1 MMCVMK
7 RIYQKPETQCYIGIC
22 DQMLANSSIT
32 IGGTGNFDVKED
44 THWADIW
51 LDETDEHQ
59 E

>member
-1 MMCVMK
+1 MK
-7 RIYQKPETQCYIGIC
+7 RIYQKPETQCHIGIC
-22 DQMLANSSIT
+22 DQMLASSSIT